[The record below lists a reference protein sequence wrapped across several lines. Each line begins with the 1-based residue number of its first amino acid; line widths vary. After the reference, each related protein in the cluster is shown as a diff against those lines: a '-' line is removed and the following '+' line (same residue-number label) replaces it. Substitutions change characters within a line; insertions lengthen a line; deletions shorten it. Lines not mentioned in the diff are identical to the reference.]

1 MFKQP
6 HFYRVRTAADL
17 FESSLA
23 HICLTET
30 MSGRDYE
37 LVVDLKTFRVFFNK
51 IIVLIDTNQTPAT
64 LPIIFFAKN

>member
-23 HICLTET
+23 HISLTET
-30 MSGRDYE
+30 VGGRDYE
-37 LVVDLKTFRVFFNK
+37 LVVDLKTFLFYEIF
-51 IIVLIDTNQTPAT
+51 IVIATHQTPAAIK
-64 LPIIFFAKN
+64 IIFFAMN

>member
-23 HICLTET
+23 HISLTET
-30 MSGRDYE
+30 VGGRDYE
-37 LVVDLKTFRVFFNK
+37 LVVDLKTFLFYEIFINCYCY
-51 IIVLIDTNQTPAT
+51 TPDSRR
-64 LPIIFFAKN
+64 N